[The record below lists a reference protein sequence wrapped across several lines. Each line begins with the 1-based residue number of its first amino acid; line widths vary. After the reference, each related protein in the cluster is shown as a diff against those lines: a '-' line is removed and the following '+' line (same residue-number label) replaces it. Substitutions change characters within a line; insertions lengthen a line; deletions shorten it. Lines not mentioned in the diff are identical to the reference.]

1 MQKNSSVKTN
11 DPINRITRPVTDYF
25 GRNWGILL
33 GFFAMCVIFTIFGN
47 NFLTKTN
54 IVNLLR
60 TCATNCYLAI
70 GVQLAII
77 LAGIDLTGGALAA
90 LSGVVCVMTFENAG
104 LPIWMG
110 IAVGI
115 LIGVV
120 IGFINGTVITY
131 TGIHPFVVTLAMQSI
146 CRGAAY
152 LLANGSPVSTTNRS
166 FSAFGQG
173 SLGPIPLPV
182 VYMAIFLILDFF
194 ILNKTRTGRHIYA
207 VGGNELSARFSGIN
221 IKKIKILVW
230 TISGAM
236 AGFCGVVLAARMS
249 SGQPATGEGYETD
262 AIAAAV
268 LGGTS
273 FFGGTGTVGGL
284 IIGVL
289 IIGVISNGLN
299 LMHVNSYW
307 QFVIK
312 GIIIIVAVYVDMIK
326 QKRQNAAK

>member
-1 MQKNSSVKTN
+1 MNNKPNKML
-11 DPINRITRPVTDYF
+11 RPVREYF
-25 GRNWGILL
+25 KQNWGILAAL
-33 GFFAMCVIFTIFGN
+33 LIMCLFFSVFGN
-47 NFLTKTN
+47 NFLTQTN
-54 IVNLLR
+54 VVNLLR

-70 GVQLAII
+70 GVQMAII

-90 LSGVVCVMTFENAG
+90 LTGVVCVMTFENAG

-110 IAVGI
+110 IVVGV
-115 LIGVV
+115 LIGIVV
-120 IGFINGTVITY
+120 GMANGIIITY

-152 LLANGSPVSTTNRS
+152 LLANGSPVTTTNRS
-166 FSAFGQG
+166 FSAFGSG
-173 SLGPIPLPV
+173 SLGVVPLPV
-182 VYMAIFLILDFF
+182 VYMMIFLILDFF
-194 ILNKTRTGRHIYA
+194 LLNKTRTGRHIYA
-207 VGGNELSARFSGIN
+207 VGGNETSARFSGIN
-221 IKKIKILVW
+221 INKIKILVW

-236 AGFCGVVLAARMS
+236 AGFCGVVLAARLS
-249 SGQPATGEGYETD
+249 SGQPSTGEGYETD

-289 IIGVISNGLN
+289 IIGLISNGLN

-307 QFVIK
+307 QYVLK
-312 GIIIIVAVYVDMIK
+312 GVIIIAAVYVDMLK

>member
-1 MQKNSSVKTN
+1 MNNKSNYLVRSV
-11 DPINRITRPVTDYF
+11 REYF
-25 GRNWGILL
+25 KQNWGILL
-33 GFFAMCVIFTIFGN
+33 ALLVMCTFFTVFGN
-47 NFLTKTN
+47 NFLTQTN

-90 LSGVVCVMTFENAG
+90 LSGVICVMTFENAG
-104 LPIWMG
+104 LPIWVG
-110 IAVGI
+110 TAVGI
-115 LIGVV
+115 LFGVV
-120 IGFINGTVITY
+120 VGMINGAVVTY

-152 LLANGSPVSTTNRS
+152 LLANGSPVTTTNRS
-166 FSAFGQG
+166 FGAFGTG
-173 SLGPIPLPV
+173 SLGPIPYPV
-182 VYMAIFLILDFF
+182 IYMAVFLVLDYFL
-194 ILNKTRTGRHIYA
+194 LNKTRTGRHIYA
-207 VGGNELSARFSGIN
+207 VGGNETSARFSGIN
-221 IKKIKILVW
+221 INKIKILVW

-284 IIGVL
+284 VIGVL
-289 IIGVISNGLN
+289 IIGIISNGLN

-307 QFVIK
+307 QYVLK
-312 GIIIIVAVYVDMIK
+312 GVIIIVAVYMDMMK
-326 QKRQNAAK
+326 QKRQSAAK

>member
-1 MQKNSSVKTN
+1 MNKTKNIIMR
-11 DPINRITRPVTDYF
+11 PIRGYF
-25 GRNWGILL
+25 KQNWGILL
-33 GFFAMCVIFTIFGN
+33 ALLVMCTLFSVFGT
-47 NFLTKTN
+47 NFLTQTN

-90 LSGVVCVMTFENAG
+90 LSGVICVMTFENAG
-104 LPIWMG
+104 LPIGMG
-110 IAVGI
+110 IALGIIVGIVVGI
-115 LIGVV
+115 LN
-120 IGFINGTVITY
+120 GFIITY

-146 CRGAAY
+146 CRGTAY
-152 LLANGSPVSTTNRS
+152 LMANGSPVTTTDRS
-166 FSAFGQG
+166 FGSFGTG
-173 SLGPIPLPV
+173 SLGPIPYPV
-182 VYMAIFLILDFF
+182 IYMAIFLLLDYFL
-194 ILNKTRTGRHIYA
+194 LNKTRTGRHIYA
-207 VGGNELSARFSGIN
+207 VGGNEMSARFSGIDV
-221 IKKIKILVW
+221 KKIKILVW

-249 SGQPATGEGYETD
+249 SGQPSTGEGYETD
-262 AIAAAV
+262 AIASAV

-273 FFGGTGTVGGL
+273 FFGGTGSIGGL

-289 IIGVISNGLN
+289 IIGIISNGLN

-307 QFVIK
+307 QYVLK

-326 QKRQNAAK
+326 QKRQNIAI

>member
-1 MQKNSSVKTN
+1 M
-11 DPINRITRPVTDYF
+11 RPVREYF
-25 GRNWGILL
+25 KQNWGILL
-33 GFFAMCVIFTIFGN
+33 ALLVMCTFFTIFGN
-47 NFLTKTN
+47 NFLTQTN

-90 LSGVVCVMTFENAG
+90 LSGVICVMTFEKAG
-104 LPIWMG
+104 LPIGMG
-110 IAVGI
+110 IVAGI
-115 LIGVV
+115 LFGIVV
-120 IGFINGTVITY
+120 GMINGAVVTY

-152 LLANGSPVSTTNRS
+152 LLANGSPVTTTNRS
-166 FSAFGQG
+166 FGSFGTG
-173 SLGPIPLPV
+173 SLGPIPYPV
-182 VYMAIFLILDFF
+182 IYMAIFLVLDYFL
-194 ILNKTRTGRHIYA
+194 LNKTRTGRHIYA
-207 VGGNELSARFSGIN
+207 VGGNETSARFSGIN
-221 IKKIKILVW
+221 INKIKILVW

-284 IIGVL
+284 VIGVL
-289 IIGVISNGLN
+289 IIGIISNGLN

-307 QFVIK
+307 QYVLK
-312 GIIIIVAVYVDMIK
+312 GVIIIVAVYMDMMK

>member
-1 MQKNSSVKTN
+1 MNNKSNKML
-11 DPINRITRPVTDYF
+11 RPVREYF
-25 GRNWGILL
+25 KQNWGILAAL
-33 GFFAMCVIFTIFGN
+33 LIMCLFFSVFGN
-47 NFLTKTN
+47 NFLTQTN
-54 IVNLLR
+54 VVNLLR

-70 GVQLAII
+70 GVQMAII

-90 LSGVVCVMTFENAG
+90 LTGVVCVMTFENAG

-110 IAVGI
+110 IVVGV
-115 LIGVV
+115 LIGIVV
-120 IGFINGTVITY
+120 GMANGIIITY

-152 LLANGSPVSTTNRS
+152 LLANGSPVTTTNRS
-166 FSAFGQG
+166 FSAFGSG
-173 SLGPIPLPV
+173 SLGVVPLPV
-182 VYMAIFLILDFF
+182 VYMMIFLILNFF
-194 ILNKTRTGRHIYA
+194 LLNKTRTGRHIYA
-207 VGGNELSARFSGIN
+207 VGGNETSARFSGIN
-221 IKKIKILVW
+221 INKIKILVW

-236 AGFCGVVLAARMS
+236 AGFCGVVLAARLS
-249 SGQPATGEGYETD
+249 SGQPSTGEGYETD

-289 IIGVISNGLN
+289 IIGLISNGLN

-307 QFVIK
+307 QYVLK
-312 GIIIIVAVYVDMIK
+312 GVIIIAAVYVDMLK

>member
-1 MQKNSSVKTN
+1 M
-11 DPINRITRPVTDYF
+11 RPVREYF
-25 GRNWGILL
+25 KQNWGILL
-33 GFFAMCVIFTIFGN
+33 ALLVMCTFFILFCN
-47 NFLTKTN
+47 NFLTQTN

-90 LSGVVCVMTFENAG
+90 LSGVICVMTFEKAG
-104 LPIWMG
+104 LPIGMG
-110 IAVGI
+110 IVAGI
-115 LIGVV
+115 LFGIVV
-120 IGFINGTVITY
+120 GMINGAVVTY

-152 LLANGSPVSTTNRS
+152 LLANGSPVTTTNRS
-166 FSAFGQG
+166 FGSFGTG
-173 SLGPIPLPV
+173 SLGPIPYPV
-182 VYMAIFLILDFF
+182 IYMAIFLVLDYFL
-194 ILNKTRTGRHIYA
+194 LNKTRTGRHIYA
-207 VGGNELSARFSGIN
+207 VGGNETSARFSGIN
-221 IKKIKILVW
+221 INKIKILVW

-284 IIGVL
+284 VIGVL
-289 IIGVISNGLN
+289 IIGIISNGLN

-307 QFVIK
+307 QYVLK
-312 GIIIIVAVYVDMIK
+312 GVIIIVAVYMDMMK

>member
-1 MQKNSSVKTN
+1 MNNKSNKML
-11 DPINRITRPVTDYF
+11 RPVREYF
-25 GRNWGILL
+25 KQNWGILAAL
-33 GFFAMCVIFTIFGN
+33 LIMCLFFSVFGN
-47 NFLTKTN
+47 NFLTQTN
-54 IVNLLR
+54 VVNLLR
-60 TCATNCYLAI
+60 TCATNCCLAI
-70 GVQLAII
+70 GVQMAII

-90 LSGVVCVMTFENAG
+90 LTGVVCVMTFENAG
-104 LPIWMG
+104 LPIWIG
-110 IAVGI
+110 IVVGV

-120 IGFINGTVITY
+120 VGMANGIIITY

-152 LLANGSPVSTTNRS
+152 LLANGSPVTTTNRS
-166 FSAFGQG
+166 FSAFGSG
-173 SLGPIPLPV
+173 SLGVVPLPV
-182 VYMAIFLILDFF
+182 VYMTIFLILDFF
-194 ILNKTRTGRHIYA
+194 LLNKTRTGRHIYA
-207 VGGNELSARFSGIN
+207 VGGNETSARFSGIN
-221 IKKIKILVW
+221 INKIKILVW

-236 AGFCGVVLAARMS
+236 AGFCGVVLAARLS
-249 SGQPATGEGYETD
+249 SGQPSTGEGYETD

-289 IIGVISNGLN
+289 IIGLISNGLN

-307 QFVIK
+307 QYVLK
-312 GIIIIVAVYVDMIK
+312 GVIIIAAVYVDMLK

>member
-1 MQKNSSVKTN
+1 ML
-11 DPINRITRPVTDYF
+11 RPVREYF
-25 GRNWGILL
+25 KQNWGILAAL
-33 GFFAMCVIFTIFGN
+33 LIMCLFFSVFGN
-47 NFLTKTN
+47 NFLTQTN
-54 IVNLLR
+54 VVNLLR

-70 GVQLAII
+70 GVQMAII

-90 LSGVVCVMTFENAG
+90 LTGVVCVMTFENAG

-110 IAVGI
+110 IVVGV
-115 LIGVV
+115 LIGIVV
-120 IGFINGTVITY
+120 GMANGIIITY

-152 LLANGSPVSTTNRS
+152 LLANGSPVTTTNRS
-166 FSAFGQG
+166 FSAFGSG
-173 SLGPIPLPV
+173 SLGVVPLPV
-182 VYMAIFLILDFF
+182 VYMMIFLILDFF
-194 ILNKTRTGRHIYA
+194 LLNKTRTGRHIYA
-207 VGGNELSARFSGIN
+207 VGGNETSARFSGIN
-221 IKKIKILVW
+221 INKIKILVW

-236 AGFCGVVLAARMS
+236 AGFCGVVLAARLS
-249 SGQPATGEGYETD
+249 SGQPSTGEGYETD

-289 IIGVISNGLN
+289 IIGLISNGLN

-307 QFVIK
+307 QYVLK
-312 GIIIIVAVYVDMIK
+312 GVIIIAAV
-326 QKRQNAAK
+326 

>member
-1 MQKNSSVKTN
+1 MKENYIVRSVKG
-11 DPINRITRPVTDYF
+11 YF
-25 GRNWGILL
+25 KRNWGILTAL
-33 GFFAMCVIFTIFGN
+33 VLMCAVFTIFGT
-47 NFLTKTN
+47 NFLTRTN
-54 IVNLLR
+54 MVNLLR

-90 LSGVVCVMTFENAG
+90 LSGVLCVMTFETFG

-110 IAVGI
+110 IVVGV
-115 LIGVV
+115 LIGIIVGFANGV
-120 IGFINGTVITY
+120 IISY

-152 LLANGSPVSTTNRS
+152 LFANGSPVTTYGTS
-166 FSAFGQG
+166 FTNFGTG
-173 SLGPIPLPV
+173 MLGPIPLPV
-182 VYMAIFLILDFF
+182 VYMIVFLILDY
-194 ILNKTRTGRHIYA
+194 ILLNKLRIGRHIYA
-207 VGGNELSARFSGIN
+207 VGGNETSAQFSGIN
-221 IKKIKILVW
+221 VKKIKIMVW
-230 TISGAM
+230 TISGFC
-236 AGFCGVVLAARMS
+236 AGFAGVVLAARLS
-249 SGQPATGEGYETD
+249 SGQPSTGEGYETD
-262 AIAAAV
+262 AIAASV

-307 QFVIK
+307 QYVLK
-312 GIIIIVAVYVDMIK
+312 GVIIIVAVYVDMMK
-326 QKRQNAAK
+326 QKKENTAKK

>member
-1 MQKNSSVKTN
+1 MNKKSNNT
-11 DPINRITRPVTDYF
+11 ILRPVQNYF
-25 GRNWGILL
+25 KQNWGILL
-33 GFFAMCVIFTIFGN
+33 GLVVMCTLFSIFGK
-47 NFLTKTN
+47 NFLSRTN
-54 IVNLLR
+54 IINLLR

-70 GVQLAII
+70 GVQMAII

-90 LSGVVCVMTFENAG
+90 LSGVICVMTFENAG
-104 LPIWMG
+104 LPVWLG
-110 IAVGI
+110 IVVGI

-120 IGFINGTVITY
+120 IGFANGAIVTY

-146 CRGAAY
+146 CRGTAY
-152 LLANGSPVSTTNRS
+152 LLANGSPVTTTNRS
-166 FSAFGQG
+166 FGSFGTG
-173 SLGPIPLPV
+173 MLGPIPLPV
-182 VYMAIFLILDFF
+182 IYMAIFLILDFF
-194 ILNKTRTGRHIYA
+194 LLNKTRTGRHIYA
-207 VGGNELSARFSGIN
+207 VGGNETAARFSGIN
-221 IKKIKILVW
+221 VNKIKILVW
-230 TISGAM
+230 TISGGM

-249 SGQPATGEGYETD
+249 SGQPSTGEGYETD

-289 IIGVISNGLN
+289 IIGIISNGLN

-307 QFVIK
+307 QYVLK
-312 GIIIIVAVYVDMIK
+312 GIIIIVAVYVDMMK

>member
-1 MQKNSSVKTN
+1 M
-11 DPINRITRPVTDYF
+11 RPVREYF
-25 GRNWGILL
+25 KQNWGILL
-33 GFFAMCVIFTIFGN
+33 ALLVMCTFFTIFGN
-47 NFLTKTN
+47 NFLTQTN

-60 TCATNCYLAI
+60 NCATNCYLAI

-90 LSGVVCVMTFENAG
+90 LSGVICVMTFEKAG
-104 LPIWMG
+104 LPIGMG
-110 IAVGI
+110 IVAGI
-115 LIGVV
+115 LFGIVV
-120 IGFINGTVITY
+120 GMINGAVVTY

-152 LLANGSPVSTTNRS
+152 LLANGSPVTTTNRS
-166 FSAFGQG
+166 FGSFGTG
-173 SLGPIPLPV
+173 SLGPIPYPV
-182 VYMAIFLILDFF
+182 IYMAIFLVLDYFL
-194 ILNKTRTGRHIYA
+194 LNKTRTGRHIYA
-207 VGGNELSARFSGIN
+207 VGGNETSARFSGIN
-221 IKKIKILVW
+221 INKIKILVW

-284 IIGVL
+284 VIGVL
-289 IIGVISNGLN
+289 IIGIISNGLN

-307 QFVIK
+307 QYVLK
-312 GIIIIVAVYVDMIK
+312 GVIIIVAVYMDMMK

>member
-1 MQKNSSVKTN
+1 MNNKSNKML
-11 DPINRITRPVTDYF
+11 RPVREYF
-25 GRNWGILL
+25 KQNWGILAAL
-33 GFFAMCVIFTIFGN
+33 LIMCLFFSVFGN
-47 NFLTKTN
+47 NFLTQTN
-54 IVNLLR
+54 VVNLLR
-60 TCATNCYLAI
+60 TCAANCYLAI
-70 GVQLAII
+70 GVQMAII

-90 LSGVVCVMTFENAG
+90 LTGVVCVMTFENAG
-104 LPIWMG
+104 LPIWIG
-110 IAVGI
+110 IVVGV

-120 IGFINGTVITY
+120 VGMANGIIITY

-152 LLANGSPVSTTNRS
+152 LLANGSPATTTNRS
-166 FSAFGQG
+166 FSAFGSG
-173 SLGPIPLPV
+173 SLGVVPLPV
-182 VYMAIFLILDFF
+182 VYMTIFLILDFF
-194 ILNKTRTGRHIYA
+194 LLNKTRTGRHIYA
-207 VGGNELSARFSGIN
+207 VGGNETSARFSGIN
-221 IKKIKILVW
+221 INKIKILVW

-236 AGFCGVVLAARMS
+236 AGFCGVVLAARLS
-249 SGQPATGEGYETD
+249 SGQPSTGEGYETD

-289 IIGVISNGLN
+289 IIGLISNGLN

-307 QFVIK
+307 QYVLK
-312 GIIIIVAVYVDMIK
+312 GVIIIAAVYVDMLK

>member
-1 MQKNSSVKTN
+1 MNKRVNNILVR
-11 DPINRITRPVTDYF
+11 PIRGYF
-25 GRNWGILL
+25 KQNWGILL
-33 GFFAMCVIFTIFGN
+33 ALLVMCTMFAVFGS
-47 NFLTKTN
+47 NFLTRTN

-70 GVQLAII
+70 GVQLAVI

-90 LSGVVCVMTFENAG
+90 LSGVICVMTFENAG

-110 IAVGI
+110 ILLGIAVGI
-115 LIGVV
+115 VVGIMNGLI
-120 IGFINGTVITY
+120 ITY

-146 CRGAAY
+146 CRGTAY
-152 LLANGSPVSTTNRS
+152 LMANGSPVTTTDR
-166 FSAFGQG
+166 AFGSFGTG
-173 SLGPIPLPV
+173 SLGPIPYPV
-182 VYMAIFLILDFF
+182 IYMMIFLLLDFF
-194 ILNKTRTGRHIYA
+194 LLNKTRTGRHIYA
-207 VGGNELSARFSGIN
+207 VGGNEMSARFSGIDVR
-221 IKKIKILVW
+221 KIKILVW

-249 SGQPATGEGYETD
+249 SGQPSTGEGYETD

-273 FFGGTGTVGGL
+273 FFGGTGSVGGL

-289 IIGVISNGLN
+289 IIGIISNGLN

-307 QFVIK
+307 QYVLK

-326 QKRQNAAK
+326 QRRQNAAG

>member
-1 MQKNSSVKTN
+1 MNNKSNKML
-11 DPINRITRPVTDYF
+11 RPVREYF
-25 GRNWGILL
+25 KQNWGILAAL
-33 GFFAMCVIFTIFGN
+33 LIMCLFFSVFGN
-47 NFLTKTN
+47 NFLTQTN
-54 IVNLLR
+54 VVNLLR

-70 GVQLAII
+70 GVQMAII

-90 LSGVVCVMTFENAG
+90 LTGVVCVMTFENAG

-110 IAVGI
+110 IVVGV
-115 LIGVV
+115 LIGIVV
-120 IGFINGTVITY
+120 GMANGIIITY

-152 LLANGSPVSTTNRS
+152 LLANGSPVTTTNRS
-166 FSAFGQG
+166 FSAFGSG
-173 SLGPIPLPV
+173 SLGVVPLPV
-182 VYMAIFLILDFF
+182 VYMMIFLILDFF
-194 ILNKTRTGRHIYA
+194 LLNKTRTGRHIYA
-207 VGGNELSARFSGIN
+207 VGGNETSARFSGIN
-221 IKKIKILVW
+221 INKIKILVW

-236 AGFCGVVLAARMS
+236 AGFCGVVLAARLS
-249 SGQPATGEGYETD
+249 SGQPSTGEGYETD

-289 IIGVISNGLN
+289 IIGLISNGLN

-307 QFVIK
+307 QYVLK
-312 GIIIIVAVYVDMIK
+312 GVIIIAAVYVDMLK

>member
-1 MQKNSSVKTN
+1 ML
-11 DPINRITRPVTDYF
+11 RPVREYF
-25 GRNWGILL
+25 KQNWGILAAL
-33 GFFAMCVIFTIFGN
+33 LIMCLFFSVFGN
-47 NFLTKTN
+47 NFLTQTN
-54 IVNLLR
+54 VVNLLR

-70 GVQLAII
+70 GVQMAII

-90 LSGVVCVMTFENAG
+90 LTGVVCVMTFENAG
-104 LPIWMG
+104 LPIW
-110 IAVGI
+110 IRIVVGV

-120 IGFINGTVITY
+120 VGMANGIIITY

-152 LLANGSPVSTTNRS
+152 LLANGSPVTTTNRS
-166 FSAFGQG
+166 FSAFGSG
-173 SLGPIPLPV
+173 SLGVVPLPV
-182 VYMAIFLILDFF
+182 VYMTIFLILDFF
-194 ILNKTRTGRHIYA
+194 LLNKTRTGRHIYA
-207 VGGNELSARFSGIN
+207 VGGNETSARFSGIN
-221 IKKIKILVW
+221 INKIKILVW

-236 AGFCGVVLAARMS
+236 AGFCGVVLAARLS
-249 SGQPATGEGYETD
+249 SGQPSTGEGYETD

-289 IIGVISNGLN
+289 IIGLISNGLN

-307 QFVIK
+307 QYVLK
-312 GIIIIVAVYVDMIK
+312 GVIIIAAVYVDMLK

>member
-1 MQKNSSVKTN
+1 MNNKSNKML
-11 DPINRITRPVTDYF
+11 RPVREYF
-25 GRNWGILL
+25 KQNWGILAAL
-33 GFFAMCVIFTIFGN
+33 LIMCLFFSVFGN
-47 NFLTKTN
+47 NFLTQTN
-54 IVNLLR
+54 VVNLLR

-70 GVQLAII
+70 GVQMAII

-90 LSGVVCVMTFENAG
+90 LTGVVCVMTFENAG

-110 IAVGI
+110 IVVGV
-115 LIGVV
+115 LIGIVV
-120 IGFINGTVITY
+120 GMANGIIITY

-152 LLANGSPVSTTNRS
+152 LLANGSPVTTTNRS
-166 FSAFGQG
+166 FSAFGSG
-173 SLGPIPLPV
+173 SLGVVPLPV
-182 VYMAIFLILDFF
+182 VYMMIFLILDFF
-194 ILNKTRTGRHIYA
+194 LLNKTRTGRHIYA
-207 VGGNELSARFSGIN
+207 VGGNETSARFSGIN
-221 IKKIKILVW
+221 INKIKILVW

-236 AGFCGVVLAARMS
+236 AGFCGVVLAARLS
-249 SGQPATGEGYETD
+249 SGQPSTGEGYETD

-289 IIGVISNGLN
+289 IIGLISNGLN

-307 QFVIK
+307 QYVLK
-312 GIIIIVAVYVDMIK
+312 GVIIIDAVYVDMLK